1 MNRRRILVRGLGVGL
16 LLSLL
21 TATLLPAQKVSGIGL
36 VIGGLLV
43 WSEFALVSATI
54 IVSEWSPT
62 RPTSPVVA
70 AMRRNLVLI
79 VIAIPILG
87 WIVMLPFTHVV
98 GSELAIFVACLA
110 IVLGF
115 GVAGRRSPDDAP
127 TVTPSRFRA
136 RAGSVRETRRVGPQR
151 RHKCRSASL
160 GGVVFRIEDHGHGL
174 LPSVPLSRVVRHA
187 VGLHSCPAE

>member
-115 GVAGRRSPDDAP
+115 GVAGRRSPDATRP
-127 TVTPSRFRA
+127 RLRHRVSEPEPEASEKRA
-136 RAGSVRETRRVGPQR
+136 A
-151 RHKCRSASL
+151 
-160 GGVVFRIEDHGHGL
+160 
-174 LPSVPLSRVVRHA
+174 
-187 VGLHSCPAE
+187 